1 MSDEQ
6 PIDRNEFRQLCNRI
20 HSFIDEQGFF
30 IRATHGHR
38 WLDSLCLA
46 FISKALSVSRGVISL
61 VEADL
66 EEEAFGFMRTL
77 LEMAL
82 NLRYIT
88 NGRTPDVR
96 AKRFIHFQSKI
107 KMEWGR
113 RGMKHFHWTP
123 EEARDLRNYK
133 NFVKWEKKFPRQSWY
148 QTKKNGAWTGTLA
161 LEPDRYEKVPLV
173 NEHGKIV
180 FNKRGKP
187 KMVPATWAF
196 DYFWIYFWTSSFVHV
211 NVDSLS
217 NHAAV
222 PGIPFKVYAKGCK
235 RKGYLPADFG
245 DQALF
250 STLVYLRAILI
261 FAYRGLNS
269 APPENLLAALQ
280 EIVERSA
287 GEEAVRRS
295 RVQAGLI

>member
-1 MSDEQ
+1 MAV
-6 PIDRNEFRQLCNRI
+6 N
-20 HSFIDEQGFF
+20 HSIFIANANPDFH
-30 IRATHGHR
+30 HG
-38 WLDSLCLA
+38 L
-46 FISKALSVSRGVISL
+46 
-61 VEADL
+61 
-66 EEEAFGFMRTL
+66 
-77 LEMAL
+77 
-82 NLRYIT
+82 
-88 NGRTPDVR
+88 
-96 AKRFIHFQSKI
+96 
-107 KMEWGR
+107 
-113 RGMKHFHWTP
+113 
-123 EEARDLRNYK
+123 
-133 NFVKWEKKFPRQSWY
+133 
-148 QTKKNGAWTGTLA
+148 